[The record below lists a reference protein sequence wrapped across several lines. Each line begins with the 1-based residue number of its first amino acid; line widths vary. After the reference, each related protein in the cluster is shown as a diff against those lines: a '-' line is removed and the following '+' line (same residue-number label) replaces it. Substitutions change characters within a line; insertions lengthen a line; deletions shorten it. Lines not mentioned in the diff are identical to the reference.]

1 MHFLSLK
8 DRDPEIPVEKCLKSI
23 APYIL
28 FCFIIVYQEV
38 KFDASYS
45 DFMEVD
51 TQSFK
56 NW

>member
-1 MHFLSLK
+1 MTIF
-8 DRDPEIPVEKCLKSI
+8 RIDPEIPVEKCLKSI

-51 TQSFK
+51 MQSFK